1 MNHLIEGQ
9 VFVSSFTR
17 KLGLAILLLLFGP
30 GVVLAQGQ
38 PQGPPAFVTLPR
50 HAGIENRATDS
61 SHPVP
66 FRLELRNEM
75 FEMVGVFA
83 PGGGGGNGGG
93 KNGGGSAA
101 DFGQNGAVAMAP
113 DCFPSSVNNFDA
125 TCAEASYQGEPMLA
139 ANVLLGRL
147 MGASNDIY
155 PGNCSASAAPG
166 TFGYC
171 GLGALVSSNGI
182 NWQ

>member
-75 FEMVGVFA
+75 FEMVGGLA
-83 PGGGGGNGGG
+83 PGGGRGNLHHPI
-93 KNGGGSAA
+93 KTRKKRIVRNGVKGVNHVIGLDVRDVSTRLKFSNQRGCRLGA
-101 DFGQNGAVAMAP
+101 GVQQNPSLRAHTPGAV
-113 DCFPSSVNNFDA
+113 
-125 TCAEASYQGEPMLA
+125 
-139 ANVLLGRL
+139 NVVRL
-147 MGASNDIY
+147 
-155 PGNCSASAAPG
+155 
-166 TFGYC
+166 
-171 GLGALVSSNGI
+171 
-182 NWQ
+182 